1 MSNNTSLN
9 VRKLLAHIET
19 FAPSELAEEW
29 DNVGLMAGD
38 YNADVKR
45 VGICLDAVSEAVIE
59 ANNQGCE
66 VLFCHHPLIF
76 KPIKNVCMNYY
87 TGRTIYEAVKR
98 NVNIIA
104 AHTNWDKAEEG
115 VNATL
120 SSLLGLIK
128 TKPFK
133 APAFGIYGV
142 MPETMNL
149 KEFLEH
155 VKISWGLS
163 RLDIYANNL
172 PESISCVALCG
183 GSGAEFWKLAIN
195 RRADIYITADMK
207 YHELIDATRAG
218 LSVALADHGEMERAS
233 LPRLAE
239 KISECGVET
248 VILNV
253 KALSSPLRI

>member
-1 MSNNTSLN
+1 MSKNTSLN

-19 FAPSELAEEW
+19 FAPSTLAEEW

-38 YNADVKR
+38 YNAEIKR

-59 ANNQGCE
+59 AHEQGCN
-66 VLFCHHPLIF
+66 VLLCHHPLIF
-76 KPIKNVCMNYY
+76 RPLKNICANYY
-87 TGRTIYEAVKR
+87 QGRTIYEAVKR

-104 AHTNWDKAEEG
+104 AHTNWDKADEG
-115 VNATL
+115 VNAAL
-120 SSLLGLIK
+120 SSLLGLVK
-128 TKPFK
+128 AKPFK
-133 APAFGIYGV
+133 APALGFYGV
-142 MPETMNL
+142 MPESMNL
-149 KEFLEH
+149 KDFLEH

-172 PESISCVALCG
+172 PESISRVALCG

-195 RRADIYITADMK
+195 RRADMYITADMK

-218 LSVALADHGEMERAS
+218 LVIALADHGEMERAS
-233 LPRLAE
+233 LPKLAE
-239 KISECGVET
+239 KISECGAET